1 MTATER
7 KLNIIKFLFSSRYAT
22 MKNIAEHFNVSVRT
36 VQRDIDEISLFVPI
50 YVKTGRYDGGV
61 YVLNS
66 GSDIFGSLNKTEKH
80 LIKKAVVIASEKLD
94 ENENIILADLIKSI

>member
-22 MKNIAEHFNVSVRT
+22 MKNIAEQFNVSVRT

-50 YVKTGRYDGGV
+50 YVKNGRYDGGV

-66 GSDIFGSLNKTEKH
+66 APDIFGTLNKTEKH
-80 LIKKAVVIASEKLD
+80 LLKKAVAIASEKLD

>member
-7 KLNIIKFLFSSRYAT
+7 KLNIIKFLFSSRHTT
-22 MKNIAEHFNVSVRT
+22 MKNIAENFNVSVRT

-50 YVKTGRYDGGV
+50 YVKTGRYEGGV

-66 GSDIFGSLNKTEKH
+66 SGCIFENLGKTEKR
-80 LIKKAVVIASEKLD
+80 LLKKAVNIASEKLD
-94 ENENIILADLIKSI
+94 DNEIIILSDIINNL

>member
-22 MKNIAEHFNVSVRT
+22 MKNIAEQFNVSVRT

-50 YVKTGRYDGGV
+50 YVKNGRYDGGV

-66 GSDIFGSLNKTEKH
+66 SSDIFGSLNKTEKH
-80 LIKKAVVIASEKLD
+80 LLKKAVVIASEKLD

>member
-22 MKNIAEHFNVSVRT
+22 MKNIAEQFNVSVRT